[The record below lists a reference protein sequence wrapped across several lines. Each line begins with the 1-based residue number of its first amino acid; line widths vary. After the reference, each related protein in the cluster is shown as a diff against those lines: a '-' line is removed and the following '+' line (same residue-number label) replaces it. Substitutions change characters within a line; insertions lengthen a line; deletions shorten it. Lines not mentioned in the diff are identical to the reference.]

1 MSSLRKDLHNHP
13 GVSGDEHYAHDR
25 IVEQLQSLSPDAL
38 HTHVGG
44 YGVVAYFATQQ
55 FKQSSNQAFKQSS
68 IQAIKQSSNQAI
80 KHSSNQ
86 AIKHSSNQAIAL
98 RADIDALPIGHRCGH
113 DGHTAT
119 LLRLAQLLS
128 QQRLSHRGVVLIF
141 QPEEETGLGAQKIID
156 SGVLQHYDIRCILA
170 VHNIPDYPLN
180 QVLLSNSTFAAA
192 SSGVVYRLTGRPT
205 HASTPELGLNPGLAV
220 AEIVQRMHQFN
231 NPSNQAF
238 KQSGNQAFKQ
248 STLIAIRLGQPAF
261 GTSAGD
267 AEVMFTLRA
276 FTNDT
281 MQRLLDDAHGLVA
294 EVAQR
299 YGLQECHELV
309 EPFRATENTPHVVAQ
324 LQAIAEREQRH
335 VTHLPQPFRWSEDFS
350 NYLVHYPGALLGIGA
365 GENHVELHHPDYD
378 FPDEIIEPTA
388 NLLYNFAKEIQLA

>member
-1 MSSLRKDLHNHP
+1 MTSLRKDLHNHP

-25 IVEQLQSLSPDAL
+25 IVEQLQSLAPDAL

-44 YGVVAYFATQQ
+44 YGVVAYFGCSDIRTSG
-55 FKQSSNQAFKQSS
+55 QSDIRTSGQSDIRTS
-68 IQAIKQSSNQAI
+68 GCSDIRTSGQSDNPSHPTI
-80 KHSSNQ
+80 TSPVV
-86 AIKHSSNQAIAL
+86 AL

-113 DGHTAT
+113 DGHTVT

-128 QQRLSHRGVVLIF
+128 QQRPSHRGVVLIF

-170 VHNIPDYPLN
+170 VHNIPGYPLN
-180 QVLLSNSTFAAA
+180 QVLLSDSTFAAA

-238 KQSGNQAFKQ
+238 KQS
-248 STLIAIRLGQPAF
+248 TLIAIRLGERAF

-276 FTNDT
+276 YRNDT
-281 MQRLLDDAHGLVA
+281 MQQLLDAAHGLVA

-350 NYLVHYPGALLGIGA
+350 NYLAHYPGALLGIGA

-378 FPDEIIEPTA
+378 FPDDIIDPTA
-388 NLLYNFAKEIQLA
+388 NLLYSFAKEIQLA